1 MLSSSTE
8 DDDDSDFFDTT
19 SFMDEEP
26 KSRKPRRAASD
37 ASSKMRE
44 TNDSW
49 TNLGNNTK
57 DFQDTQ
63 DMLSSLDISRDFST
77 TASRKGSGSGETKR
91 GRMLSSEEDDDSD
104 EEMHTCS
111 DDDGE
116 DDEEESK
123 QKSISS
129 RSIKPLPPAPKR
141 FRARHAGPIKP
152 KSNSSSSG
160 SPPRKAVGIG

>member
-26 KSRKPRRAASD
+26 KSRKPLRALSD

-129 RSIKPLPPAPKR
+129 RSIKPLPFPNP
-141 FRARHAGPIKP
+141 
-152 KSNSSSSG
+152 SSRTCFEIS
-160 SPPRKAVGIG
+160 